1 MDPSVDNIVKGI
13 LLTQIQKMKTSLEFR
28 RVPYFLSARAM
39 IFNDLAER
47 LNYAF
52 TQEKLHYNFII
63 YNIDDGYKFD
73 MIQGQ
78 VGYESFSK
86 WSIQF
91 GIWVFQQ
98 GAFTGMCDKVGFIS
112 GGYNRGCITGRKSDH
127 EKNGQSVEI
136 TTIYFGVPSGG
147 DGDK

>member
-1 MDPSVDNIVKGI
+1 
-13 LLTQIQKMKTSLEFR
+13 MKTSLEFR

-78 VGYESFSK
+78 VGYESY
-86 WSIQF
+86 
-91 GIWVFQQ
+91 
-98 GAFTGMCDKVGFIS
+98 A
-112 GGYNRGCITGRKSDH
+112 
-127 EKNGQSVEI
+127 EK
-136 TTIYFGVPSGG
+136 YRDFL
-147 DGDK
+147 